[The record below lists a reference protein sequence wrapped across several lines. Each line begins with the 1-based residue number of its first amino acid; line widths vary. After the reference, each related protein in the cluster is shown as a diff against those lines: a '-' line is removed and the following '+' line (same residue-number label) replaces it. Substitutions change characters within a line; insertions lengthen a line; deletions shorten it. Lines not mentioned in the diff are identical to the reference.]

1 MPLPAGGFIFDIP
14 RFIVFSRKMQYNMEN
29 PFFTGGLFMTDE
41 LHGNLPGRS
50 IEYHDRIDGFVNE
63 YVYNLGSSAQV
74 GAKYII
80 SSLVEKSKN
89 RKSE

>member
-1 MPLPAGGFIFDIP
+1 MSKIILYHGSSKKIEKPVFEKGKIYNDYGQGFYCTKHI
-14 RFIVFSRKMQYNMEN
+14 
-29 PFFTGGLFMTDE
+29 E
-41 LHGNLPGRS
+41 LAKEWACNEGV
-50 IEYHDRIDGFVNE
+50 DGFVNE

-80 SSLVEKSKN
+80 SSLVDKSKN